1 MNLAKFYFVDA
12 CYYMESIGIS
22 LSYLLDLIIG
32 DPSWFPH
39 PVKGMGKL
47 IIFLEERLKNGKEGY
62 VLRIKG
68 ILLAVI
74 VVGVSATTAYMLL
87 YFAGRIDYILKII
100 FWIILGYMSL
110 ATKDLFLHVKRILE
124 RINSEDIEGARE
136 KLSFIVGRDTQDLS
150 KKEVIRACIESIAE
164 NTNDGIIAP
173 LFYLILGGPTLAIG
187 YKAINTL
194 DSMVGYKNQD
204 YKDFGWFSAKLD
216 DFVNFIPARIT
227 GILIVISS
235 FLLGYNFKD
244 SFRIMCRDGRN
255 HLSPNSGIPEAAMAG
270 ALGIRVGGLT
280 KYKGKLVVK
289 PYIGED
295 KTFIGPGLINK
306 AIKVSFLSSFLMVL
320 GGSILR
326 WVI

>member
-1 MNLAKFYFVDA
+1 
-12 CYYMESIGIS
+12 
-22 LSYLLDLIIG
+22 
-32 DPSWFPH
+32 
-39 PVKGMGKL
+39 
-47 IIFLEERLKNGKEGY
+47 
-62 VLRIKG
+62 
-68 ILLAVI
+68 
-74 VVGVSATTAYMLL
+74 MLL

-100 FWIILGYMSL
+100 FWIILGYTSL

-124 RINSEDIEGARE
+124 RIKNEDIEGAR
-136 KLSFIVGRDTQDLS
+136 KNLSFIVGRDTQDLS
-150 KKEVIRACIESIAE
+150 RKEVICACIESIAE

-173 LFYLILGGPTLAIG
+173 LFYLILGGPTLAVG

-204 YKDFGWFSAKLD
+204 YRDLGWFSAKLD

-235 FLLGYNFKD
+235 FLLRYNFKD

-255 HLSPNSGIPEAAMAG
+255 HLSPNSGISEAAMAA
-270 ALGIRVGGLT
+270 ALGIRVGGPA

-295 KTFIGPGLINK
+295 KTFIEPGLINK
-306 AIKVSFLSSFLMVL
+306 AIKVMFLTSFLMALIGVV
-320 GGSILR
+320 LR